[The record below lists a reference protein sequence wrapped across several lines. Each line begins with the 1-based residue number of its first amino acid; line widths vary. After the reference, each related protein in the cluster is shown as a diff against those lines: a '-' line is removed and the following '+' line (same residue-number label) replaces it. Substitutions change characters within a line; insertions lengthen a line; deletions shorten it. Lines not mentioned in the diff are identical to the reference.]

1 MPNSCSRMYS
11 GPISPR
17 RISRTRSVNFTSGS
31 VALARPAS
39 DGHGTELRRR
49 ILSAAVLVP
58 VALLAVHLGG
68 SALAALM
75 VAAAGTLGWEWA
87 RLCGFPAPRPLGL
100 ALVAALVAVVDRK
113 STRLNSSH

>member
-68 SALAALM
+68 SALAALL
-75 VAAAGTLGWEWA
+75 VAAAEIGRASGGEKVCQYVWISV
-87 RLCGFPAPRPLGL
+87 
-100 ALVAALVAVVDRK
+100 VAGSLK
-113 STRLNSSH
+113 KKT

>member
-68 SALAALM
+68 PALAALV
-75 VAAAGTLGWEWA
+75 VAAPGPPGWELG
-87 RLCGFPAPRPLGL
+87 RLRAFPAP
-100 ALVAALVAVVDRK
+100 DRK
-113 STRLNSSH
+113 RVGRGTSVSGRSELGGRRA